1 MAFSADLELRRTL
14 QLLKDVQY
22 LYGQFLT
29 FFLPVPA
36 PSAKLAKVLLRLK
49 DGVNRFVNRY
59 NSGEDSRV
67 VFFQLTLGLCD
78 TLATLKS
85 GLTSCSRWYVSD
97 KLDGADWPVAW
108 ETAWI
113 EHILDVLFHIATTVE
128 LINEAMERYVTLQQL
143 YSLANRYQDTD
154 RKFHHQ
160 NN

>member
-1 MAFSADLELRRTL
+1 MAFSADSELRRTL
-14 QLLKDVQY
+14 QLLRDVRY

-36 PSAKLAKVLLRLK
+36 PSTKLAKVLLRLK
-49 DGVNRFVNRY
+49 DGVNRFVNKY
-59 NSGEDSRV
+59 NTGEDSRA

-85 GLTSCSRWYVSD
+85 GLTACSRWHGSD
-97 KLDGADWPVAW
+97 KLDGAERPVAW

-113 EHILDVLFHIATTVE
+113 EHILDVLSHISITVE
-128 LINEAMERYVTLQQL
+128 LMNEAMERYVTLQQL
-143 YSLANRYQDTD
+143 CSLADRHKDTD

>member
-1 MAFSADLELRRTL
+1 MAFSADLELRRIL
-14 QLLKDVQY
+14 QLLKDVTYQ
-22 LYGQFLT
+22 YGQFLT

-49 DGVNRFVNRY
+49 DGVNRFVY
-59 NSGEDSRV
+59 NYNTGEDSRA
-67 VFFQLTLGLCD
+67 VFFQLTLGLSD

-85 GLTSCSRWYVSD
+85 GLISCSRWYGSD
-97 KLDGADWPVAW
+97 KLDGTDWPMAL

-113 EHILDVLFHIATTVE
+113 EHILDVLSHIPTTVE
-128 LINEAMERYVTLQQL
+128 LMNEAMERYVTLQQV